1 MYLGSGYPTSAIK
14 TARRRFRVVHA
25 RSSQGA
31 GRPLSLAL
39 LPFTHRRQLCVSQRT
54 LGQFASMPATG
65 QEQPINGAGQF
76 APKQPLAGGAVRV
89 GEAAKP
95 DPDATPRAA
104 SQLLRA
110 RQPNSVLPDAAPLR
124 SFSRLA
130 GRPAFLRHV
139 AGGTPNSRLKA
150 RLKAASD
157 S

>member
-1 MYLGSGYPTSAIK
+1 MP
-14 TARRRFRVVHA
+14 
-25 RSSQGA
+25 GA
-31 GRPLSLAL
+31 EQHFNLA
-39 LPFTHRRQLCVSQRT
+39 F
-54 LGQFASMPATG
+54 FNDIG
-65 QEQPINGAGQF
+65 QEQPINVAGQF
-76 APKQPLAGGAVRV
+76 APKQPFAGGAVRV

-110 RQPNSVLPDAAPLR
+110 RQPDSVLPDAASLSR

-130 GRPAFLRHV
+130 GRPAFLRQV

>member
-1 MYLGSGYPTSAIK
+1 M
-14 TARRRFRVVHA
+14 
-25 RSSQGA
+25 
-31 GRPLSLAL
+31 SL
-39 LPFTHRRQLCVSQRT
+39 
-54 LGQFASMPATG
+54 TG

-76 APKQPLAGGAVRV
+76 APKQPLAGGAVPA

-95 DPDATPRAA
+95 DLGATPRAA
-104 SQLLRA
+104 SQVLRA
-110 RQPNSVLPDAAPLR
+110 CQPDALLPDAAPLSR